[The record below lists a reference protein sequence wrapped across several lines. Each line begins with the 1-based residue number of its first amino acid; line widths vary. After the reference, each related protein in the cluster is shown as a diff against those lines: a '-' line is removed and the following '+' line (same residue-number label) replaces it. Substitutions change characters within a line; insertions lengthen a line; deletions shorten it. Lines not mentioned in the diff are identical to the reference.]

1 MHLEALSPSRRAT
14 AALAAARWR
23 ELSAGRFAA
32 LAAAA
37 ERHLAGE

>member
-1 MHLEALSPSRRAT
+1 MVAEQEGDRAEAASL
-14 AALAAARWR
+14 WR

-32 LAAAA
+32 LGAAA